1 MRNSWSNTFNIHSLA
16 FLAIIASSLL
26 AFVGAADENNEQK
39 RMLSYVGFDDF
50 APYDNVYA
58 LSDSADDRPK
68 RDDSARPGLLRFGKR
83 DSDIPGLLR
92 FGKRSETMSKKE
104 MPGVL
109 RFGKRSDMPGV
120 LRFGK
125 RDMDMPGVLRFGKR
139 DSEIPGLLRFGRK

>member
-1 MRNSWSNTFNIHSLA
+1 MWNYWPS
-16 FLAIIASSLL
+16 SSLNVPRMQL
-26 AFVGAADENNEQK
+26 ALLLALIALVARAEDSGEQK
-39 RMLSYVGFDDF
+39 RMLTYVPLGLDEFS
-50 APYDNVYA
+50 PYENFYG

-83 DSDIPGLLR
+83 DSEIPGLLR
-92 FGKRSETMSKKE
+92 FGKRSQSFVRFGRADMISKKE

-125 RDMDMPGVLRFGKR
+125 RSIDT
-139 DSEIPGLLRFGRK
+139 PGLLRFGRK